1 MPYTF
6 RHGSRPL
13 EGITV
18 QRAVGRGG
26 FGEVYYALTDS
37 GKQIALKYLRENP
50 EIELRGISHVM
61 NLKSPYL
68 ITIYDVRKNAHDEPF
83 VIMEYISGP
92 SLHELMTAEPKGIGA
107 QKAAYFIDGIAQGL
121 AYLHERGIVHRD
133 LKPANIFYDDGY
145 VKIGDYGLAKHI
157 SVSKHSG
164 QTVSV
169 GTVHYMAPEIGSGS
183 YTKAIDIYALGVILF
198 EMLTGEL
205 PFTGSSMGEIL
216 MRHLSDRPDL
226 SGIPEPF
233 APIIAK
239 ALAKDPNDRYQDA
252 SEMSD
257 ALRQIA
263 DVSAS
268 IASFDPTSLND
279 VPRQSV
285 VPDAD
290 VTLTTPPRVP
300 PPPPPAMDV
309 RTPAAAGDWPDRL
322 SSKLQEKADKLA
334 HKFEKKLHK
343 HGGGRVVRRGMKV
356 SYVPPGLDRAAEH
369 LNVRGRKGQLFVLL
383 AVSVAV
389 AIGLSVLNG
398 GIEPEERPI
407 ALALCII
414 AGALGPLLT
423 YFKFLRQSPGH
434 GPMWDRLA
442 YTGVT
447 ALCMIPAFGVAS
459 DLPGPFMNMMLAP
472 LVVLFLCDWT
482 SRIESGRY
490 GEVNGGQA
498 VWPAVIGAIAAAI
511 FTDGRYMLAAAGV
524 CATMSFLTQ
533 AGAALW
539 PYTTGTGGPDASD
552 QSEPVQ
558 SRRKRR
564 AWHHREP
571 ATSVEAHTGAS
582 HGAIETSLVPRS
594 DAARVIFGILS
605 TLALIGS
612 LGTFFALVISPP
624 SCRDDCSGMLFAV
637 LAGVAWLPFLLTK
650 TYQHYKMPLWR
661 GTMRMF
667 VVSAALCLTAGMIS
681 IISFQRLH
689 RDELAGAI
697 FGLVAGCVIA
707 LVALFMRGHRGPGIP
722 VDERDARPHS
732 AENQTTESKPP
743 PQVLIDASAP
753 SFILR
758 TANAG
763 IALVGVLLL
772 LIGLVLALGHET
784 LREQAQSVMYRN
796 QIHSNLIV
804 EGLPGPVLLGIP
816 LAGSLL
822 LVLARRRSGGAHM
835 LRGCLGC
842 AMALWAAVMALGPAA
857 NDLHTLF
864 STNDWSRLPWQEI
877 AGPLMAT
884 ALPLIAALLLLIWP
898 QRRSGETIVV

>member
-13 EGITV
+13 EGLTV

-61 NLKSPYL
+61 NLKSPHL

-92 SLHELMTAEPKGIGA
+92 SLHELMTAEPNGIGA
-107 QKAAYFIDGIAQGL
+107 QKAAYFVDGIAKGL

-226 SGIPEPF
+226 NGIPEPF

-239 ALAKDPNDRYQDA
+239 ALAKDPQDRYQDA
-252 SEMSD
+252 NEMAD

-268 IASFDPTSLND
+268 IASFDPATLND
-279 VPRQSV
+279 LPRQSKA
-285 VPDAD
+285 PDAD
-290 VTLTTPPRVP
+290 VTVTTPPRVP
-300 PPPPPAMDV
+300 PPPVMDV
-309 RTPAAAGDWPDRL
+309 RAPAVAGDWPDRL
-322 SSKLQEKADKLA
+322 SNKLQEKADKLA
-334 HKFEKKLHK
+334 HKFDKKLRK

-356 SYVPPGLDRAAEH
+356 SYVPPGLDQAVEH
-369 LNVRGRKGQLFVLL
+369 MNLRGRKSQLFVLL

-389 AIGLSVLNG
+389 AVGLSVLNG
-398 GIEPEERPI
+398 GLEPEERPV

-423 YFKFLRQSPGH
+423 YFKLLRRSPAR

-459 DLPGPFMNMMLAP
+459 DLIADPFMNMMLAP
-472 LVVLFLCDWT
+472 LVVLFLCDWN
-482 SRIESGRY
+482 SRIEAGRY
-490 GEVNGGQA
+490 GEVNGGKA

-511 FTDGRYMLAAAGV
+511 FTEGQYTLAAAGV

-539 PYTTGTGGPDASD
+539 PYTTGAGEPNAFD

-558 SRRKRR
+558 SHRKRR
-564 AWHHREP
+564 VWHRQSATP
-571 ATSVEAHTGAS
+571 AESQDAHAEVNQGAA
-582 HGAIETSLVPRS
+582 GINLVPRS
-594 DAARVIFGILS
+594 DAVRVIFGILS

-612 LGTFFALVISPP
+612 LGAFFPLVLATPD
-624 SCRDDCSGMLFAV
+624 CADDAAGLLFAT
-637 LAGVAWLPFLLTK
+637 LAGIAWLPFLLTK
-650 TYQHYKMPLWR
+650 AFQRYKTPLWR
-661 GTMRMF
+661 GTFRML
-667 VVSAALCLTAGMIS
+667 VVSAGLTLAAGMIAVM
-681 IISFQRLH
+681 SFKHLPD
-689 RDELAGAI
+689 DELGGAI
-697 FGLVAGCVIA
+697 FGLVAGGITT
-707 LVALFMRGHRGPGIP
+707 LVALGVRGRKWLGTPPG
-722 VDERDARPHS
+722 
-732 AENQTTESKPP
+732 TTEQPGGDQPMESKATPP
-743 PQVLIDASAP
+743 VLIDASAP

-784 LREQAQSVMYRN
+784 LSEQAESVL
-796 QIHSNLIV
+796 IHNNIRSNLIV
-804 EGLPGPVLLGIP
+804 EGLPGVVLLGIP
-816 LAGSLL
+816 LAGCLL
-822 LVLARRRSGGAHM
+822 LLLSRRRAGGAHM

-842 AMALWAAVMALGPAA
+842 ALALWAAVMALGPAA

-864 STNDWSRLPWQEI
+864 STKDWSQLPRDNFVS
-877 AGPLMAT
+877 LVVT
-884 ALPLIAALLLLIWP
+884 AIPLIAALLLLIWP
-898 QRRSGETIVV
+898 QRRPGETIVV